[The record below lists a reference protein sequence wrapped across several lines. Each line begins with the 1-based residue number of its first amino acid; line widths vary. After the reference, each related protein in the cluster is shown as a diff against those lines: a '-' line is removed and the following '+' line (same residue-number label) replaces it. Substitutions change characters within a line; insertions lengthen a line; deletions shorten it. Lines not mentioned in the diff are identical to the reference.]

1 MESRLGKLPRDLK
14 TAYDEMYLTRD
25 GYESRVIDRA
35 IMWMLASRAPVESED
50 LLSVVRIDPIS
61 YVDTMLK
68 PTKPHTEDSIPEDA
82 KYISSE
88 VDEDL
93 LLDLCAN
100 LLTLDFRKRWQF
112 CHASVS
118 EYFEDNH
125 FNRLQTHTQAAF
137 ISLALTIDALKSI
150 ELEQQLGAAKCL
162 WLGER
167 EDISQGRLLLRPRQ
181 HGNYLDGSIMNHPLV
196 EYADNCWGDHV
207 MVVERSLGL
216 ECEET
221 GAKNHTLATTDDLSA
236 LLHKFFG
243 HPNES
248 SAIYR
253 HWLGNMGFIINAPV
267 DWRSP
272 LSHRYASFTMVRF
285 GIFKLLQSWWQDSRA
300 IEEDG
305 KWIKK
310 TNTEFLI
317 DTNVR
322 SERGWSLLAV
332 ACHFGHTS
340 IVETLLTAGMKTD
353 EHSKD
358 WNALFYDKNFP
369 PLTQASK
376 QGHVEICKLLI
387 ERGGCDPNFPAN
399 FGNPLYCAAKNKHPN
414 VLRYL
419 LSAGADPNTPFKLEE
434 QDFGSPGSALVAAAC
449 SNDIEALHILVKN
462 GNADPMMLMS
472 EDYHLGSAAVAAAFH
487 GSVEALKYLI
497 IEAHVD
503 ANAEVTT
510 GLFRSILIAAAA
522 KSWVDP
528 EILRFLGKHGVNF
541 NVRLRERNG
550 SHIKLQVDDPGTV
563 LEKAVIEGIKTK
575 SESAL
580 KILVEEFKAEV
591 NHLSE
596 DGPYGCALAAAQ
608 DSCLQFY
615 GQSGR
620 HGYGQH
626 HNRSLQISKWLMKKG
641 ANVNLQ
647 LPHGRY
653 HSPLAA
659 AAALSDRKNMEYLI
673 NEGADVNLE
682 LQYGDY
688 GNVLAFAAAGGFL
701 ASAQC
706 LIDCGANVNLPL
718 IHGKYRSALMAAAGA
733 GDEDAVQFLIN
744 NGADVNQLEN
754 HNWEALFLGER
765 ELSRNR
771 NILLPSP
778 RYSTSLSSFSL
789 ASSSL
794 SVDQCHEGE

>member
-25 GYESRVIDRA
+25 GHESKVIDRA
-35 IMWMLASRAPVESED
+35 IMWMLASRAPVESEE

-68 PTKPHTEDSIPEDA
+68 PTKLHTEDSIHEDA

-88 VDEDL
+88 VDKDL

-125 FNRLQTHTQAAF
+125 FNRLQTHTHAAF
-137 ISLALTIDALKSI
+137 VSLVLTIDALKAI
-150 ELEQQLGAAKCL
+150 ESEQQLGAAKCL

-167 EDISQGRLLLRPRQ
+167 EDIFQGRLLLRPRQ
-181 HGNYLDGSIMNHPLV
+181 HGNDLDGSIMNHHLV
-196 EYADNCWGDHV
+196 EYAANCWGDHV

-221 GAKNHTLATTDDLSA
+221 GAKNHKLATTDDLSA
-236 LLHKFFG
+236 LLRNFLG

-253 HWLGNMGFIINAPV
+253 HWLGNMGIIINAPV

-272 LSHRYASFTMVRF
+272 LSYRYASFTMVRF
-285 GIFKLLQSWWQDSRA
+285 GIFKLLQSWWEDSRA

-317 DTNVR
+317 DTTVR

-340 IVETLLTAGMKTD
+340 IVETLLRAGMKAD

-358 WNALFYDKNFP
+358 WNAMFHAGEKFFYGAAP
-369 PLTQASK
+369 PLTLASI
-376 QGHVEICKLLI
+376 QGHVEICKLLV
-387 ERGGCDPNFPAN
+387 ERGGCDPNFPAS
-399 FGNPLYCAAKNKHPN
+399 FGNPLYCAVINRHPN

-419 LSAGADPNTPFKLEE
+419 LSAGAGSGIPVKLGER
-434 QDFGSPGSALVAAAC
+434 DFGSPGSVLFAAAC
-449 SNDIEALHILVKN
+449 NDDIEALRILVKN
-462 GNADPMMLMS
+462 GNIDPMMRMS

-510 GLFRSILIAAAA
+510 GLFGSVLIAAAA
-522 KSWVDP
+522 KSWMDP

-550 SHIKLQVDDPGTV
+550 SHINLRVDDPGTV
-563 LEKAVIEGIKTK
+563 LEKAVIEGIKAE

-608 DSCLQFY
+608 DSCQKFNVLSGGHDY
-615 GQSGR
+615 GQY
-620 HGYGQH
+620 HEP
-626 HNRSLQISKWLMKKG
+626 SLQISKWLVKKG

-659 AAALSDRKNMEYLI
+659 AAALSGRKNMKYLI
-673 NEGADVNLE
+673 DEGADVNLE

-688 GNVLAFAAAGGFL
+688 GNALAFAAAEGYL
-701 ASAQC
+701 KSAQC
-706 LIDCGANVNLPL
+706 LIDCGANVNLRL

-754 HNWEALFLGER
+754 HNWEELFLIER
-765 ELSRNR
+765 ELSRN
-771 NILLPSP
+771 
-778 RYSTSLSSFSL
+778 
-789 ASSSL
+789 
-794 SVDQCHEGE
+794 